1 MEGDEMNMERNLKK
15 GHMLALVTVL
25 IWGYGSISSKILLDS
40 FGPVELFF
48 YRMLIAYIAL
58 LVIKPSFIKFRNMK
72 EELVFMAAGLAGV
85 TVYFILQNV
94 ALTYS
99 FASNVGVLLT
109 ISPFFTAVLSFFIF
123 KDQKLQSKFF
133 IGFAVTLAGVL
144 LISYNGNQVLK
155 LNPIGDIMAILA
167 ALTWAVYSVIMKT
180 VSSYNYNTILATRK
194 IFFYGLLFLMP
205 ALVYTDFRFS
215 LVKFAEPGIM
225 ANMLFL
231 ALGASALTYVLW
243 NDAMAILG
251 PVKTSMYLYTT
262 PILTAVFSA
271 AVLRERI
278 TPISIAGMALILG
291 GIYLSERKSGAKSP
305 IQPEAEVS

>member
-1 MEGDEMNMERNLKK
+1 MERNLKK
-15 GHMLALVTVL
+15 GHLLALVTVL
-25 IWGYGSISSKILLDS
+25 IWSYASISSKILLDS

-58 LVIKPSFIKFRNMK
+58 LVIKPGFIKFRNMK

-85 TVYFILQNV
+85 TVYFILQNI
-94 ALTYS
+94 ALMYS

-109 ISPFFTAVLSFFIF
+109 ISPFFTAVLSFFVL
-123 KDQKLQSKFF
+123 KDEKLRAKFF
-133 IGFAVTLAGVL
+133 MGFAVTLAGVL

-167 ALTWAVYSVIMKT
+167 ALVWAVYSVIMKT

-194 IFFYGLLFLMP
+194 IFFYGLIFLVP
-205 ALVYTDFRFS
+205 VLVYTDFQFS
-215 LVKFAEPGIM
+215 AAKFAGTGII

-243 NDAMAILG
+243 NNALAVLG
-251 PVKTSMYLYTT
+251 PVKTSMYLYTM
-262 PILTAVFSA
+262 PIVTAVFSA
-271 AVLRERI
+271 VVLKERI
-278 TPISIAGMALILG
+278 TIISVAGMALILG
-291 GIYLSERKSGAKSP
+291 GIYLSERKSGAKCP
-305 IQPEAEVS
+305 VQPEAEAI